1 METVFSTLFMI
12 PSDPTHKPGPSPEL
26 VAQATSELNNLL
38 QVIAGSTSAIEK
50 VVKGDEAAAPYI
62 EMLHASVDRAENVA
76 RELAKQAGGAA
87 NKVLCR
93 PQVNSSIKARTG
105 APTAPNHPSILI
117 VDDEKMALG
126 LMDRLLV
133 EAGYDV
139 VAAQSGFE
147 CLDLFRRQPRR
158 FALILLDLTLPFMD
172 GQETFRR
179 LREIRAEVP
188 VVLCT
193 GFIAQERLR
202 DMMESGLCGFLRKPV
217 SPEELLATVQSTLA
231 TARYAQDRL
240 TNDELPVAG

>member
-1 METVFSTLFMI
+1 MT
-12 PSDPTHKPGPSPEL
+12 PSDPTHKSGPSPEL

-38 QVIAGSTSAIEK
+38 QVISGSTSAIEK

-76 RELAKQAGGAA
+76 HELAKQAGGAA

-93 PQVNSSIKARTG
+93 PQVNSRTG
-105 APTAPNHPSILI
+105 APTAPGHPSILI
-117 VDDEKMALG
+117 VDDEKMALS

-158 FALILLDLTLPFMD
+158 FALVLLDLTLPFMD

-202 DMMESGLCGFLRKPV
+202 EMMESGLCGFLRKPV

-231 TARYAQDRL
+231 TVRYTQDRL
-240 TNDELPVAG
+240 TNDDLPVAG